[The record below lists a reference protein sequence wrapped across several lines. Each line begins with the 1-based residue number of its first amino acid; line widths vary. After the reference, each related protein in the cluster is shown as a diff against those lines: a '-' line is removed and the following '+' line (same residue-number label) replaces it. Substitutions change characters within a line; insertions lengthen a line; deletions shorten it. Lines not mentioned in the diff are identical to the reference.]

1 MSNTTNNKRY
11 GLFYKSR
18 GKWTGPYAGIV
29 TSKANVTN
37 YSNLVKRALKSKLTI
52 RRVN

>member
-1 MSNTTNNKRY
+1 MSNTNTKRY
-11 GLFYKSR
+11 GLFYKSH

-29 TSKANVTN
+29 TSKPNVTN
-37 YSNLVKRALKSKLTI
+37 YSNLVKRSLKSKLTV

>member
-1 MSNTTNNKRY
+1 MSNNNKRY

-29 TSKANVTN
+29 TTKANVTN
-37 YSNLVKRALKSKLTI
+37 YSNLVRRALKSKITVKQ
-52 RRVN
+52 VN